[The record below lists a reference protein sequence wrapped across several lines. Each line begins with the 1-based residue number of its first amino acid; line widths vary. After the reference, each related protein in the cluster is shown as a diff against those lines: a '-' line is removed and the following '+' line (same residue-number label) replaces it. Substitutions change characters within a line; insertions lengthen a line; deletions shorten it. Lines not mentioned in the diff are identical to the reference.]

1 MLFGEIGGNVT
12 VKGKVKGKFEKRLE
26 EKKIPLELSLRK
38 LKTPQ
43 T

>member
-1 MLFGEIGGNVT
+1 MLFEEIEGNVT
-12 VKGKVKGKFEKRLE
+12 VKGKFEKRLE
-26 EKKIPLELSLRK
+26 EKKIPLELSLHK